1 MTNRRP
7 AAACV
12 EANNF
17 GAINLMMDVVAEG
30 FAALEAPAGGVL
42 PAVST
47 AECTKNRTSDG
58 DCTGRE
64 NEREKGRYKNII
76 SR

>member
-1 MTNRRP
+1 MRPREACSPRHGACVTADQMTNRRS

-17 GAINLMMDVVAEG
+17 GAINLMMDVVVEG

-47 AECTKNRTSDG
+47 AEYVQK
-58 DCTGRE
+58 
-64 NEREKGRYKNII
+64 
-76 SR
+76 